1 MRYLLFLLF
10 IFLVNNE
17 SLGKKK
23 LTLMEYIISASHQK
37 ILLNELEEWEIEY
50 VFLVRKIKMILIR
63 R

>member
-37 ILLNELEEWEIEY
+37 ILLNELEEWETEY

-63 R
+63 G